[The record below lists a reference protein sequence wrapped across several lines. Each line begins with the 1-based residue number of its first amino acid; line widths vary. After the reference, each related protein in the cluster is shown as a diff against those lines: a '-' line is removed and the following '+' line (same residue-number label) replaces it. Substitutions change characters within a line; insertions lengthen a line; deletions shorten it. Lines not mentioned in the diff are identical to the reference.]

1 MKTIGLLGG
10 MSWESTIPYYRLINE
25 GVKARLGGLHSA
37 SLVLHSVDFHDIEAC
52 QSAGD
57 WDRAG
62 AILAEAAVGL
72 QQAGAEGIV
81 LCTNT
86 MHKVADA
93 IAARCQVPFL
103 HIADATGRAIAAK
116 GQRRVALLGTRYTME
131 QTFYRG
137 RLQEQFAIE
146 TLIPE
151 ADDRARINQII
162 FDELCLGTFSEASRD
177 YYLQTIAASTGAS
190 LRATDAGGNVVADVA
205 SVRHWFNPN
214 LVYRW
219 FVVPSLAGILVMI
232 VATMITALS
241 IARERELGTFDQLL
255 VSPCT
260 PSEIIIAKCVPA
272 IGVSIVLAS
281 AMIGAAIFLFRMPFT
296 GEFGLLLLCLV
307 LFVLSVV
314 GIGLMISSICSTQQ
328 QAILGSFSIIVP
340 AVILSGFASPVENM
354 PVFLQWIAE
363 CIPLKHFLII
373 LQGSFLKALPP
384 ADVGEEI
391 RKEVT
396 TLAAQ
401 AEVGIRAMRAGL
413 QALADHT
420 EAHGIDHGDFTAGL
434 ICQLELTLRQLR
446 SEFDVKTAPD
456 GDDTPEWM
464 RPGASE
470 AAATRVAAD
479 MAAAGWKRD
488 AEGRMVRADAET
500 LGA

>member
-62 AILAEAAVGL
+62 EILAEAAIGL

-151 ADDRARINQII
+151 ADDRAQINQII

-177 YYLQTIAASTGAS
+177 YYLQTIAALAEQGAEGVIFGCTEIGLLVPAELS
-190 LRATDAGGNVVADVA
+190 PLPVFDTAAIHAEDAVNFMLSAGTDASGVRICGRLYCRWATKA
-205 SVRHWFNPN
+205 STSAERG
-214 LVYRW
+214 RW
-219 FVVPSLAGILVMI
+219 RGRIRLTVNGTSTLKRRTTTP
-232 VATMITALS
+232 LS
-241 IARERELGTFDQLL
+241 A
-255 VSPCT
+255 
-260 PSEIIIAKCVPA
+260 
-272 IGVSIVLAS
+272 
-281 AMIGAAIFLFRMPFT
+281 
-296 GEFGLLLLCLV
+296 
-307 LFVLSVV
+307 
-314 GIGLMISSICSTQQ
+314 
-328 QAILGSFSIIVP
+328 
-340 AVILSGFASPVENM
+340 
-354 PVFLQWIAE
+354 
-363 CIPLKHFLII
+363 
-373 LQGSFLKALPP
+373 
-384 ADVGEEI
+384 
-391 RKEVT
+391 
-396 TLAAQ
+396 
-401 AEVGIRAMRAGL
+401 
-413 QALADHT
+413 
-420 EAHGIDHGDFTAGL
+420 
-434 ICQLELTLRQLR
+434 
-446 SEFDVKTAPD
+446 
-456 GDDTPEWM
+456 
-464 RPGASE
+464 
-470 AAATRVAAD
+470 
-479 MAAAGWKRD
+479 
-488 AEGRMVRADAET
+488 
-500 LGA
+500 

>member
-62 AILAEAAVGL
+62 EILAEAAVGL

-151 ADDRARINQII
+151 ADDRAQINQII

-177 YYLQTIAASTGAS
+177 YYLQTIAALAEQGAEGVIFGCTEIGLLVPAELS
-190 LRATDAGGNVVADVA
+190 PLPVFDTAAIHAEDAVKLYALCRTDASGVRICGRLCCRWATKA
-205 SVRHWFNPN
+205 STSAERG
-214 LVYRW
+214 RW
-219 FVVPSLAGILVMI
+219 RGRIRLTVNGTSTLKRRTTTP
-232 VATMITALS
+232 LS
-241 IARERELGTFDQLL
+241 A
-255 VSPCT
+255 
-260 PSEIIIAKCVPA
+260 
-272 IGVSIVLAS
+272 
-281 AMIGAAIFLFRMPFT
+281 
-296 GEFGLLLLCLV
+296 
-307 LFVLSVV
+307 
-314 GIGLMISSICSTQQ
+314 
-328 QAILGSFSIIVP
+328 
-340 AVILSGFASPVENM
+340 
-354 PVFLQWIAE
+354 
-363 CIPLKHFLII
+363 
-373 LQGSFLKALPP
+373 
-384 ADVGEEI
+384 
-391 RKEVT
+391 
-396 TLAAQ
+396 
-401 AEVGIRAMRAGL
+401 
-413 QALADHT
+413 
-420 EAHGIDHGDFTAGL
+420 
-434 ICQLELTLRQLR
+434 
-446 SEFDVKTAPD
+446 
-456 GDDTPEWM
+456 
-464 RPGASE
+464 
-470 AAATRVAAD
+470 
-479 MAAAGWKRD
+479 
-488 AEGRMVRADAET
+488 
-500 LGA
+500 